1 MEGCL
6 LLAVRK
12 KKISL
17 WVISAMMI
25 SAILLLFVPTV
36 EGAQG
41 KESDASTNTNV
52 VAAAKVAP
60 KGFYAKW
67 EMDVGGARGCSSLCW
82 EYFYFIND
90 KQVATTFPDG
100 GIDALNCSK
109 NTCLTYQIKGNKLTL
124 SNGKSYTFKVKS
136 TNELEINGGKFIK
149 YAPSTGLK
157 LQGKYESFSYSSNVL
172 GTGYASSITYVF
184 NKDGTFVDNSIVG
197 VTTDGSSTGDNSG
210 TSTSVGSES
219 KASGT
224 YQIVNYTLSL
234 TYKDGKT
241 KKLLFFLPEQPSP
254 KMLRIGGRDFLLADG
269 NAAKPQPPEPPY
281 TDFLTTKKI
290 AKKQVLFTFK
300 PNKSDQYDNI
310 KITLQGYQW
319 AKLTI
324 EPAYVKSFQGFSDKG
339 IVALT
344 AKYRIDNTS
353 AQTVKVSSLQATL
366 DLPDSKA
373 TVKAANGLTPTVKDE
388 LKAGESVESMLV
400 ILVPAEHFDKNK
412 DFKLWFGPL
421 LNLNGQDVLQEEWL
435 NFNIWKKL

>member
-1 MEGCL
+1 ML
-6 LLAVRK
+6 TVRSK
-12 KKISL
+12 NIPFLIMS
-17 WVISAMMI
+17 MMML
-25 SAILLLFVPTV
+25 SAILWLFGPSV
-36 EGAQG
+36 EETKG
-41 KESDASTNTNV
+41 KESETSTNTNV
-52 VAAAKVAP
+52 LAAAKVAP

-90 KQVATTFPDG
+90 KQVATAFPDG
-100 GIDALNCSK
+100 GIDAINCSK
-109 NTCLTYQIKGNKLTL
+109 DKCLTYQIKGNKLTL

-136 TNELEINGGKFIK
+136 ANELEINGGKFLK

-184 NKDGTFVDNSIVG
+184 NKDGTFVDSSLVG
-197 VTTDGSSTGDNSG
+197 VTTDGSRTGDNSG

-254 KMLRIGGRDFLLADG
+254 KMLRIGGRDFLLADD
-269 NAAKPQPPEPPY
+269 NAAKPQPPEPPFG
-281 TDFLTTKKI
+281 DFLTTKKV

-300 PNKSDQYDNI
+300 PNKSDQNDNI

-324 EPAYVKSFQGFSDKG
+324 EPAYVNSFKGFSDKG

-344 AKYRIDNTS
+344 AKYRIDNGS
-353 AQTVKVSSLQATL
+353 AQTVKVNSLQVAL

-373 TVKAANGLTPTVKDE
+373 SVKAANGLTPTVKDE
-388 LKAGESVESMLV
+388 LKPGEGVETMLV

-421 LNLNGQDVLQEEWL
+421 LNLKGQDVFQEEWP

>member
-1 MEGCL
+1 M
-6 LLAVRK
+6 LAVRIQ
-12 KKISL
+12 KISL
-17 WVISAMMI
+17 VVLSVILL
-25 SAILLLFVPTV
+25 SAILHLFGSSV
-36 EGAQG
+36 ELAKG
-41 KESDASTNTNV
+41 KESEAYTNKSV
-52 VAAAKVAP
+52 LAAAKVVP

-67 EMDVGGARGCSSLCW
+67 EMDVGGMRGCSSLCW

-100 GIDALNCSK
+100 GLDALNCSK
-109 NTCLTYQIKGNKLTL
+109 DTCLTYQIKGNKLTL

-136 TNELEINGGKFIK
+136 ANELEINGGKFIK
-149 YAPSTGLK
+149 YTPSTGLK
-157 LQGKYESFSYSSNVL
+157 LHGKYESFSYSSNVL

-184 NKDGTFVDNSIVG
+184 NKNGTFVDSSLVG

-210 TSTSVGSES
+210 TSTSVGSQAN
-219 KASGT
+219 ASGT
-224 YQIVNYTLSL
+224 YQIVNYTISL

-241 KKLLFFLPEQPSP
+241 KKLLFFLPEQPSA

-269 NAAKPQPPEPPY
+269 TAAKPQPPEPPY
-281 TDFLTTKKI
+281 ADFLTTKKI

-319 AKLTI
+319 AKLAI
-324 EPAYVKSFQGFSDKG
+324 EPAYVKSFQGFGDKG

-344 AKYRIDNTS
+344 AKYRIDNAS
-353 AQTVKVSSLQATL
+353 AQTVKVSSMQVTL

-373 TVKAANGLTPTVKDE
+373 SVKAANGLTPTVKDE
-388 LKAGESVESMLV
+388 LKQGESVESMLV
-400 ILVPAEHFDKNK
+400 ILVPAEHFEKNK

-421 LNLNGQDVLQEEWL
+421 LNLKGQDVLQEEWL